1 MRYHGGLT
9 RLAGM
14 LAAGI
19 LVLGGCGGGQNVGE
33 KTPSTTAAA
42 TGESEGGGAAAGS
55 AAARLGGPAATVYVF
70 LEGARSG
77 DDQKVTSM
85 LTPLARQEL
94 AKMNL
99 SVAPPCSDTAQFEV
113 GEVRYPSE
121 DVAHVASRW
130 TEVDLKTSQPQPVD
144 MTWVLRKE
152 PEGWRVGGMAMS
164 VFEGEAPLLLN
175 FEKPD
180 DMIRQRQMLKAEI
193 ARRAQQTQSPA
204 AVAEKQDD
212 SAQR

>member
-9 RLAGM
+9 CHAAI
-14 LAAGI
+14 LAAGM
-19 LVLGGCGGGQNVGE
+19 LVLGGCGDQQGGE
-33 KTPSTTAAA
+33 TTPSTTPAA
-42 TGESEGGGAAAGS
+42 TDESDGAG

-94 AKMNL
+94 AKMQL
-99 SVAPPCSDTAQFEV
+99 WVAPPCSDTAQFEV
-113 GEVRYPSE
+113 GEIRYPSQN
-121 DVAHVASRW
+121 VAHVASRW
-130 TEVDLKTSQPQPVD
+130 TDVDPETGQSEPVD

-152 PEGWRVGGMAMS
+152 SEGWRVGGMAMS
-164 VFEGEAPLLLN
+164 VFPGEAPLLLN
-175 FEKPD
+175 FEDPD

-193 ARRAQQTQSPA
+193 ARRAQSTQSPA

>member
-1 MRYHGGLT
+1 
-9 RLAGM
+9 M
-14 LAAGI
+14 LAAAM
-19 LVLGGCGGGQNVGE
+19 LVLGGCGGQQGGE
-33 KTPSTTAAA
+33 TTPSTAGATDASRCASSATETAA
-42 TGESEGGGAAAGS
+42 S
-55 AAARLGGPAATVYVF
+55 RLGGPAATVYVF

-94 AKMNL
+94 AKMQL
-99 SVAPPCSDTAQFEV
+99 SVAPPCSDTARFQV
-113 GEVRYPSE
+113 GEVRYPSP

-130 TEVDLKTSQPQPVD
+130 TDLDVQSGQSQAVD

-164 VFEGEAPLLLN
+164 VFEGEPPLLLS
-175 FEKPD
+175 FENPD
-180 DMIRQRQMLKAEI
+180 DMIRQRQMLKADI
-193 ARRAQQTQSPA
+193 ARRAQQAQFPA